1 MISVFLALLSGHAK
15 VDIHDE
21 AFGQVNLGFMGQNL
35 DILRARLCFR
45 GHAEYNLN
53 LFQVCPA
60 SLKQRLTLYIYCTLL
75 NVVHGMFTW
84 FFHWFALLILLNCN
98 KYLCLLQE
106 FDVGEIKRLVDLFD
120 KLKKQTVD
128 AVVNGIKL
136 FRNLLEGDIS
146 FEKILKSF
154 VDTLTNLPDKVWIT
168 FCYWIFYL

>member
-1 MISVFLALLSGHAK
+1 M
-15 VDIHDE
+15 
-21 AFGQVNLGFMGQNL
+21 
-35 DILRARLCFR
+35 
-45 GHAEYNLN
+45 
-53 LFQVCPA
+53 
-60 SLKQRLTLYIYCTLL
+60 
-75 NVVHGMFTW
+75 
-84 FFHWFALLILLNCN
+84 LILLNCN

-168 FCYWIFYL
+168 FCY